1 MICIDSLK
9 NQYLTPIEN
18 KFIDLFVGAEDTYFT
33 GREIFYTKNR
43 HIVYNIINNN
53 KIIFDIILLDT
64 LFNQFNKKLDINTLQ
79 KLTKKHIGNN
89 LIVKQL

>member
-1 MICIDSLK
+1 MLCIDSLK
-9 NQYLTPIEN
+9 NQYLIPIEN
-18 KFIDLFVGAEDTYFT
+18 NFIDLFVGAEDTYFT

-43 HIVYNIINNN
+43 YIVYSIINNN
-53 KIIFDIILLDT
+53 KIIFDIILLNT